1 MDGWFVAAITCY
13 PPSHAKCRASSQFN
27 ATQGV
32 KPVKN
37 ALPFLCVKDLL
48 GNAPPQGKRPVVKPF
63 RKGHKVTEDALSNSR
78 VRELLGDYRPKSG
91 ETLNEMLSSAILAQD
106 KELAGILHEVDEL
119 LATIRAE
126 DPETQAV
133 SSALQRTV
141 LCAVKQSL
149 LDKELQSLAL
159 TDDLTGLYN
168 RRAFLAL
175 ATQQVKLVRRQGRGL
190 LLFFV
195 DIDKLKEI
203 NDSFGHREGD
213 FAIVR
218 AAEAIEQSFRETDI
232 IARLGGDEFGAL
244 AIEVSGND
252 QEIIL
257 RRLAKNLRKSA
268 GEGYRCGLSI
278 SVGVARLDPN
288 SLISIGELMERADA
302 AMYQEKRRKTQ
313 ARKNS

>member
-1 MDGWFVAAITCY
+1 VD
-13 PPSHAKCRASSQFN
+13 
-27 ATQGV
+27 
-32 KPVKN
+32 
-37 ALPFLCVKDLL
+37 
-48 GNAPPQGKRPVVKPF
+48 APPRRTTAVLKPLGKKRSIAAQDDLTQLPI
-63 RKGHKVTEDALSNSR
+63 
-78 VRELLGDYRPKSG
+78 RELLGDYRPKSG

-119 LATIRAE
+119 LKTIRAE

-175 ATQQVKLVRRQGRGL
+175 ATQQVKLVRRQGGGL

-195 DIDKLKEI
+195 DIDRLKEI

-213 FAIVR
+213 FAIIR
-218 AAEAIEQSFRETDI
+218 AAEALEKSFRDSDI
-232 IARLGGDEFGAL
+232 VARLAGDEFAAL
-244 AIEVSGND
+244 AIEVSAKD
-252 QEIIL
+252 QEVIL
-257 RRLAKNLRKSA
+257 RRLAKNLRKSS
-268 GEGYRCGLSI
+268 GDDYRCPLSI

-288 SLISIGELMERADA
+288 SFMSIGQLMEQADA
-302 AMYQEKRRKTQ
+302 AMYQEKRKKAQ
-313 ARKNS
+313 ARGVTPEKI

>member
-1 MDGWFVAAITCY
+1 MRPCPINAIKG
-13 PPSHAKCRASSQFN
+13 A
-27 ATQGV
+27 

-37 ALPFLCVKDLL
+37 ALPYLSVKDLF
-48 GNAPPQGKRPVVKPF
+48 GDAPPRDVPTVSKSSAKRRAIPVENPL
-63 RKGHKVTEDALSNSR
+63 AQSPI
-78 VRELLGDYRPKSG
+78 RELLADYRPKSG

-106 KELAGILHEVDEL
+106 KELAGILHEVDNL
-119 LATIRAE
+119 LKTIRAE

-218 AAEAIEQSFRETDI
+218 AAEALERSFRDSDVV
-232 IARLGGDEFGAL
+232 ARLGGDEFAAL
-244 AIEVSGND
+244 ALEVSGKD
-252 QEIIL
+252 QDIIQ
-257 RRLAKNLRKSA
+257 RRLAKNIRKSSGDDYPCA
-268 GEGYRCGLSI
+268 LSI
-278 SVGVARLDPN
+278 SVGVARLDPK
-288 SLISIGELMERADA
+288 SFMSIGELMERADA
-302 AMYQEKRRKTQ
+302 AMYQEKRKKAQVKEMVPDRVL
-313 ARKNS
+313 